1 MRLSPLIRPLV
12 ELHWTRMV
20 AKLNKVSTVEEDLR
34 QHLFGS
40 PRIAPSRVLRD
51 GLKDLQGGRC
61 FYCADPLVGI
71 TEVDHFIP
79 RVRCGIDAV
88 ENLVLVDRICNGDK
102 SDLLPAPTFVGKW
115 ADRNLSRADT
125 LSMLAELSDTESDL
139 VGMMAVARSIYGHLP
154 PEAHFW
160 QGRKQVVTSDPRL
173 SLEAM
178 TSGS

>member
-1 MRLSPLIRPLV
+1 
-12 ELHWTRMV
+12 MV

-40 PRIAPSRVLRD
+40 PRIAPSRVLRE

-61 FYCADPLVGI
+61 FYCADPLIGI

-88 ENLVLVDRICNGDK
+88 ENLVLADQTCNGDK
-102 SDLLPAPTFVGKW
+102 SDLLPASTFVRKW
-115 ADRNLSRADT
+115 ADRNLSRSDS
-125 LSMLAELSDTESDL
+125 LSMFAELSDTDSDL
-139 VGMMAVARSIYGHLP
+139 VGTMAVARSIYSHLP
-154 PEAHFW
+154 PGGAHFW
-160 QGRKQVVTSDPRL
+160 QGTKQVVTSDPKL

-178 TSGS
+178 ASGS